1 MTSLTVIVP
10 VFNEEET
17 VQESLSRLD
26 SVDIIS
32 RVIIVD
38 DCSTDNSNTLIKDF
52 IQDKNKYLLLKTNH
66 NSGKGKAIEIAQDYI
81 ETDYLAIHD
90 ADLEYFPE
98 DFYSMYEKIENNNLV
113 LGSRFIGNLIRNNL
127 YSRTL
132 FANYF
137 LSKLFSFIYRN
148 KVSDVA
154 SCYKMI
160 PTDFF
165 KKIKIESSGFE
176 FEIEVLAKYLNENN
190 KISEVPINYSGRS
203 YAEGKKIKSIDGFK
217 YIYWMFKCKKW
228 II

>member
-148 KVSDVA
+148 KVTDVA

-217 YIYWMFKCKKW
+217 YIYWMFKCKK
-228 II
+228 

>member
-66 NSGKGKAIEIAQDYI
+66 NSGKGKAIEISQDYI

-148 KVSDVA
+148 KVTDVA

-217 YIYWMFKCKKW
+217 YIYWMFKCKK
-228 II
+228 

>member
-148 KVSDVA
+148 KVTDVA

>member
-113 LGSRFIGNLIRNNL
+113 LGSRFIGNLIRDNL

-148 KVSDVA
+148 KVTDVA

-217 YIYWMFKCKKW
+217 YIYWMFKCKK
-228 II
+228 

>member
-38 DCSTDNSNTLIKDF
+38 DCSTDNSNTLIKEF

-98 DFYSMYEKIENNNLV
+98 DLYSMYEKIENNNLV

-127 YSRTL
+127 YTRTL
-132 FANYF
+132 FANYL

-148 KVSDVA
+148 KVTDVA

-176 FEIEVLAKYLNENN
+176 FEIEVLAKYLNDND
-190 KISEVPINYSGRS
+190 KISEVPIQYNGRS
-203 YAEGKKIKSIDGFK
+203 YAEGKKIKSIDGLK
-217 YIYWMFKCKKW
+217 YIYWMFKCKK
-228 II
+228 